1 MRARDER
8 EFVEF
13 ATATAARLFRGAY
26 ALCGD
31 RQTAE
36 DAVQA
41 ALTSACVSW
50 RRVQR
55 ADSPEAYV
63 RRMVINQLLGWRR
76 RKSWRLESLRDS
88 VPDAGRESHE
98 DKVADTD
105 LMWRALA
112 GLPAQQRAV
121 MVLRYYEDLS
131 EAEIAEVLGIRPGT
145 VKSQASAAMAHLR
158 RDLDTETSARGKE
171 AR

>member
-131 EAEIAEVLGIRPGT
+131 EHDTAQVLGCSVAA
-145 VKSQASAAMAHLR
+145 VKSLV
-158 RDLDTETSARGKE
+158 ARGSETLRELIRGEE
-171 AR
+171 A

>member
-1 MRARDER
+1 MRARDEQ

-13 ATATAARLFRGAY
+13 ATAAGGRLFRGAY

-50 RRVQR
+50 RRVR
-55 ADSPEAYV
+55 AADSPEAYV
-63 RRMVINQLLGWRR
+63 RRIMINQLLGWRR
-76 RKSWRLESLRDS
+76 RKSWRVESVRGS
-88 VPDAGRESHE
+88 VPEVGSESHE
-98 DKVADTD
+98 DRVADSD
-105 LMWRALA
+105 VVWRALA
-112 GLPAQQRAV
+112 ALPAQQRAV
-121 MVLRYYEDLS
+121 MVLRYYEDQS
-131 EAEIAEVLGIRPGT
+131 EAQIAEVLGIRPGT

-158 RDLDTETSARGKE
+158 RSLDAETFARGGE

>member
-1 MRARDER
+1 MRARDEQ

-13 ATATAARLFRGAY
+13 ATAAAARLFHSAY

-50 RRVQR
+50 RRVQG

-63 RRMVINQLLGWRR
+63 RRMVINQILGWRR
-76 RKSWRLESLRDS
+76 RKSWRLESLRDR

-98 DKVADTD
+98 DKVADSD
-105 LMWRALA
+105 LVWRALA
-112 GLPAQQRAV
+112 ALPAQQRAV
-121 MVLRYYEDLS
+121 LVLRYYEDLS
-131 EAEIAEVLGIRPGT
+131 EAAIAQALGIRPGT

-158 RDLDTETSARGKE
+158 RDLDSEMFARGSD